1 MKKYLLSLILLLCS
15 NLVFAQKYFIT
26 GKVCN
31 ASTKAAVEFATAGL
45 LRADSTLLSGATTNE
60 KGEFKINAKSA
71 GKYILRISYIGYN
84 THFIPV
90 TLTRQAPSAKVDTI
104 ALESY
109 ENLLSEAVVKATLS
123 KVEQK
128 EDTTVFNAGAY
139 RVPEG
144 STLQALVKQL
154 PGVEVKDDGS
164 VTWNGKTITEF
175 LVNGKDFFKGDKDV
189 AMKNLPTDLVS
200 KIKAYEKKSDYTEKT
215 GIDDGEEKTVLDI
228 STKKKLDESWI
239 SNINLGY
246 GTKDRY
252 SADIFISR
260 WTERSRV
267 SAYAS
272 LGNVDKYS
280 GYGGGGLTSNKSG
293 GLDMSWENGKDK
305 KEAGKF
311 EVGGSIYYGYNG
323 SDMLSTSS
331 SETFLS
337 SGSTSSFSN
346 SFNRNSNSS
355 SHIGSNLFLEWNPDT
370 MTSIRFRPSFSHSK
384 GDNDGDSRT
393 VTFNSDP
400 FAIDGVV
407 NPLDEIFADSVNE
420 DLSDIAVNRN
430 SHNSL
435 GESESNS
442 LNGELSVLRRL
453 NSKGRNLSFRARGAF
468 SESKSKSFSNSD
480 IFYFQDG
487 KSNFLNQ
494 YSNTPSKNW
503 NYNLRFGYA
512 EPITDKL
519 VAEIRYSYAYKY
531 NDSDRS
537 RYNLDRIGG
546 MWADPDNYPLI
557 GTLPTAADS
566 LAAVRDLQNSQYATY
581 EYFDHNVD
589 LSMQYKSE
597 KMRLNIGAELN
608 PERTEMEY
616 NRPGQHIDTLITRKV
631 FQVSPDARFR
641 YRFSDSR
648 SLEVR
653 YRGSASQPSMTS
665 LLAVVDNSNPLSVSM
680 GNPGLKPSWSNSL
693 SVSYNGYDWKKQ
705 QGVHGGANYSQTN
718 RTVSNL
724 LVYDET
730 TGVRYTRPEN
740 IDGNWNASSFV
751 VFNTGIG
758 KEKNFT
764 MMSYTNMSYNNAV
777 GYVSSFASKQQKGS
791 VATELDE
798 HSVDYYDEIFKNADI
813 KKNTTRDLG
822 LSQRLRFS
830 YRKDWFEGGLNA
842 GMYYNHSH
850 STLQNKSNMNVWN
863 YDYGAHANFTFDF
876 GLSFSSDIHMKS
888 RRGYSDATMNTNE
901 LLWNAQM
908 SYSFL
913 EKKAATISMDFY
925 DILHEKRNVR
935 RSVTAMHRSDS
946 WTNAIHSYCM
956 IHFVYKLNIFPGS
969 KGAGDKGGKSGVS
982 DKKGKGGYK
991 KSYGGH
997 SSKMSSVRFSH

>member
-1 MKKYLLSLILLLCS
+1 MKKYSCILIFLFCS
-15 NLVFAQKYFIT
+15 FTLFAQKYQIS
-26 GKVCN
+26 GKVSN
-31 ASTKAAVEFATAGL
+31 AFTKEAVEFATAGL
-45 LRADSTLLSGATTNE
+45 LRADSTLVGGVTTDE
-60 KGEFKINAKSA
+60 KGAFRLNAKSA
-71 GKYILRISYIGYN
+71 GKYILRISYIGYK
-84 THFIPV
+84 TSYRPV
-90 TLTRQAPSAKVDTI
+90 TVSREHPHVSLDTLALSPIDKV
-104 ALESY
+104 L
-109 ENLLSEAVVKATLS
+109 NEAVVKATLS

-154 PGVEVKDDGS
+154 PGVEVKDDGT

-252 SADIFISR
+252 SADVFISR
-260 WTERSRV
+260 WTERSRI

-272 LGNVDKYS
+272 LGNVDKYGS
-280 GYGGGGLTSNKSG
+280 YGGGGLTSNKSG
-293 GLDMSWENGKDK
+293 GLDMSWENGKGK

-311 EVGGSIYYGYNG
+311 EIGGSIFYGYNG
-323 SDMLSTSS
+323 SDMISTSS

-337 SGSTSSFSN
+337 SGSTSSFNN

-355 SHIGSNLFLEWNPDT
+355 SHIGTNLSLEWNIDT
-370 MTSIRFRPSFSHSK
+370 LTSIRFRPSFNHSK
-384 GDNDGDSRT
+384 GDSDGDSRT
-393 VTFNSDP
+393 VTFNDDP
-400 FAIDGVV
+400 FAVEGVS
-407 NPLDEIFADSVNE
+407 NPLDEIFADSVND
-420 DLSDIAVNRN
+420 DLSAIAVNRN
-430 SHNSL
+430 WHNSL
-435 GESESNS
+435 GKNESNS
-442 LNGELSVLRRL
+442 FNGDLSILRRL
-453 NSKGRNLSFRARGAF
+453 NSKGRNISFRARGSF
-468 SESKSKSFSNSD
+468 NESKSKSFSVSD
-480 IFYFQDG
+480 IFYFKEN

-494 YSNTPSKNW
+494 YSYTPSKNW
-503 NYNLRFGYA
+503 NYNFRFGYA

-519 VAEIRYSYAYKY
+519 VAEVRYTYGYKY

-546 MWADPDNYPLI
+546 LWADSENYPLI
-557 GTLPTAADS
+557 GTLPTSADT

-581 EYFDHNVD
+581 EYYDHNVD
-589 LSMQYKSE
+589 LSIQYKSE
-597 KMRLNIGAELN
+597 KMRFNVGAELN
-608 PERTEMEY
+608 PEKTEMAY

-641 YRFSDSR
+641 YRFSDAR
-648 SLEVR
+648 SLELR
-653 YRGSASQPSMTS
+653 YRGSVSQPSMTN

-680 GNPGLKPSWSNSL
+680 GNPGLKPSWNNSF
-693 SVSYNGYDWKKQ
+693 SINYNGYDWKKQ
-705 QGVHGGANYSQTN
+705 QGVHGGANYSQTS

-730 TGVRYTRPEN
+730 TGVRYMRPEN
-740 IDGNWNASSFV
+740 INGNWSASSYV
-751 VFNTGIG
+751 VFNTGFG

-764 MMSYTNMSYNNAV
+764 MMSYTNVNYNNSV
-777 GYVSSFASKQQKGS
+777 GYVSSFASKK
-791 VATELDE
+791 TESRMPVNMDE
-798 HSVDYYDEIFKNADI
+798 HNTAYYDDIFNNADI

-822 LSQRLRFS
+822 LSERIRFS
-830 YRKDWFEGGLNA
+830 YRKDWFEGGING
-842 GMYYNHSH
+842 GMFYNHSH
-850 STLQNKSNMNVWN
+850 STLQNRSNMNVWN
-863 YDYGAHANFTFDF
+863 YDYGAHANFNFDF
-876 GLSFSSDIHMKS
+876 GLSFSTDIHMKS

-913 EKKAATISMDFY
+913 AKKAATISMDFY

-956 IHFVYKLNIFPGS
+956 VHFIYKLNIFPGS
-969 KGAGDKGGKSGVS
+969 KSSGDKGGKSG
-982 DKKGKGGYK
+982 DKKGKSGHK
-991 KSYGGH
+991 KSYGGT
-997 SSKMSSVRFSH
+997 SSKMSSFRLAH